1 MDNGGNIGGGAG
13 RGGRG
18 RGTPPATQPGA
29 PGGAAAPAGAP
40 ARGGGFNFNGF
51 ENILIN
57 ELIPHIDATYR
68 TQADQPHRAMAGLSM
83 GGMQT
88 RSIAPNHLD
97 LFSYIGVFSGG
108 SIAPTDVKDMDSF
121 KQKVKLVFVS
131 YGSREVDG
139 GGNRGR
145 AGRGGA
151 FGGDPKAATE
161 ALQAAGVNTHYYISP
176 LTAHEWQSWRR
187 SLHEFAPLLFKD

>member
-1 MDNGGNIGGGAG
+1 MPRASSFDPFRKFKFRIKIDGNVV
-13 RGGRG
+13 
-18 RGTPPATQPGA
+18 
-29 PGGAAAPAGAP
+29 
-40 ARGGGFNFNGF
+40 
-51 ENILIN
+51 
-57 ELIPHIDATYR
+57 
-68 TQADQPHRAMAGLSM
+68 AGLTKCSALTVSVAS
-83 GGMQT
+83 QDF
-88 RSIAPNHLD
+88 RS
-97 LFSYIGVFSGG
+97 G
-108 SIAPTDVKDMDSF
+108 DMDSF